1 MLEEEFLA
9 TIKLINSEEILAI
22 VAPLDA
28 DKLLVTNPITIE
40 QALTKTGFIVFKV
53 LPWLKTTTND
63 TIILDKKNILTVVE
77 CFDLEMIDL
86 YKQYL
91 KGKNFYT
98 TGNERKL
105 TKEDGYICNVKEM
118 KAKLERLYK
127 SSNSDATNL

>member
-22 VAPLDA
+22 VAPIDT
-28 DKLLVTNPITIE
+28 DKLLITNPITIE
-40 QALTKTGFIVFKV
+40 QALTKTGFVVFKV

-63 TIILDKKNILTVVE
+63 TIILDKKNIITVAE
-77 CFDLEMIDL
+77 CFDDEMIDL

-91 KGKNFYT
+91 KGKNFYSS
-98 TGNERKL
+98 GNERKL
-105 TKEDGYICNVKEM
+105 TKEDGYICNIKEM
-118 KAKLERLYK
+118 KTKLEHLYK